1 MGNYALF
8 FFLFSSTIFFLEASV
23 RFPAR
28 GFAKILTE
36 ESAQERLSLY
46 RSFLLNESNGSRF
59 HEGYSMQFQLRHMP
73 RRGNEIVK
81 TGTLYGPF
89 LGSGVSRLSINR
101 DFQKNDVAHYLL
113 INGENPRF
121 WNFTMDESQ
130 PKLISPAESLEP
142 LIPGM
147 NQTAFDLLMPFVF
160 WDGKYKSSGKVA
172 GRPAHIFSFICPSWV
187 TEKKP
192 SWKTLTLA
200 LDDAYDAPLR
210 IEVLGNS
217 QVPERTLILRT
228 YKKVGD
234 RWIVKEIDC
243 LDRTS
248 RSVTRMKITFAALG
262 LDLDH
267 SLFQPENL
275 VKPIRVD
282 PKLYLSTD

>member
-1 MGNYALF
+1 
-8 FFLFSSTIFFLEASV
+8 
-23 RFPAR
+23 
-28 GFAKILTE
+28 
-36 ESAQERLSLY
+36 
-46 RSFLLNESNGSRF
+46 
-59 HEGYSMQFQLRHMP
+59 MP

-147 NQTAFDLLMPFVF
+147 NQAAFDLVMPFVF

-192 SWKTLTLA
+192 SWKTVTLA
-200 LDDAYDAPLR
+200 LDEAYDAPLR
-210 IEVLGNS
+210 VEVLGNS
-217 QVPERTLILRT
+217 QISERTLILRKF
-228 YKKVGD
+228 KKVGN

-243 LDRTS
+243 HDRKS
-248 RSVTRMKITFAALG
+248 RSVTRMTVTSAALG
-262 LDLDH
+262 LDLDQT
-267 SLFQPENL
+267 LFLPENL
-275 VKPIRVD
+275 VQPIRIN
-282 PKLYLSTD
+282 PKLYLSTN